1 MTTHSRDRVSNRNNA
16 FRRIRQPGTSA
27 PWFAALVYVTLT
39 IGCVHSQAL
48 APVQAPRPRSGG
60 LACAALFTIQ
70 GATPNDVYAK
80 ALATLSSMRLRPWTD
95 TAAHALI
102 VSGTDA
108 PAAMG
113 NAQMRSA
120 RLYLELDATPDSN
133 GVTVYVA
140 PGLSNQPSNLA
151 SAQRQSLYS
160 QAVELGN
167 VFATLMGF
175 HVPLS
180 NDCVGGAG

>member
-1 MTTHSRDRVSNRNNA
+1 
-16 FRRIRQPGTSA
+16 
-27 PWFAALVYVTLT
+27 
-39 IGCVHSQAL
+39 
-48 APVQAPRPRSGG
+48 
-60 LACAALFTIQ
+60 
-70 GATPNDVYAK
+70 
-80 ALATLSSMRLRPWTD
+80 MRLRPWTD

-133 GVTVYVA
+133 GARVYVA
-140 PGLSNQPSNLA
+140 PGLSNQPSNLG

-167 VFATLMGF
+167 VFATLMDF

-180 NDCVGGAG
+180 IGCGGGAG